1 MEVKVRLVIQSHL
14 SDAMAEM
21 SVNPE
26 QAAKRLSFV
35 KLLVSIYSDTN
46 TYATEEYLNELYNE
60 AVGSSKSP
68 RFSPVNF
75 S

>member
-26 QAAKRLSFV
+26 QAAKRLRFV

-60 AVGSSKSP
+60 AVGSSKSS
-68 RFSPVNF
+68 RFGPVNF

>member
-26 QAAKRLSFV
+26 QAAKRLRFV

-46 TYATEEYLNELYNE
+46 TYESEEYLNELYNE
-60 AVGSSKSP
+60 AN
-68 RFSPVNF
+68 SPVKI